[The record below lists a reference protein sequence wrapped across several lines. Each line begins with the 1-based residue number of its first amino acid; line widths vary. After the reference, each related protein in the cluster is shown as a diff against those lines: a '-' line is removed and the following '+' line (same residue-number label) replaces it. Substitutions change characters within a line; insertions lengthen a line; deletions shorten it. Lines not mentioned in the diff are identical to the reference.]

1 MFLPLYLAM
10 TPSEIGVAS
19 ALPPKM
25 GWLACHFS
33 SAHRGL
39 SNLPTALPAGSMVVL
54 DDWIAFDDHDFL
66 RIQEDLEKVVSG
78 FDCSG
83 VLLDF
88 QRSETPEVANLCR
101 QLTEHLPCPVGVPE
115 RYAKNLSCPV
125 FLSLPDLHT
134 PLKDCIDR
142 WPGREIW
149 LEAAIGAELATITE
163 EGCSMESCE
172 LEKLPDPWH
181 KDDALHCRYHW
192 YQEGDRVK
200 FLLHRT
206 WEDLQEL
213 LEEAA
218 SLGVARA
225 IGLYQQLH
233 K

>member
-19 ALPPKM
+19 ALPPKI

-33 SAHRGL
+33 GAHRGL

-54 DDWIAFDDHDFL
+54 DDWIEFADHDSQ
-66 RIQEDLEKVVSG
+66 RIQEELEKVVST

-88 QRSETPEVANLCR
+88 QRMGTPEVANLCQ

-115 RYAKNLSCPV
+115 EYAKDLSCPV

-134 PLKDCIDR
+134 PLKDYINPWHD
-142 WPGREIW
+142 REIW
-149 LEAAIGAELATITE
+149 LEAAIGAEIATITE
-163 EGCSMESCE
+163 DGCSLESDE
-172 LEKLPDPWH
+172 LETLPEPWH
-181 KDDALHCRYHW
+181 KDTALHCRYHW
-192 YQEGDRVK
+192 RQEDDRVK
-200 FLLHRT
+200 FLLHRAK
-206 WEDLQEL
+206 EDLQEL
-213 LEEAA
+213 LEEAG
-218 SLGVARA
+218 SLGVTRA

-233 K
+233 T

>member
-10 TPSEIGVAS
+10 TPSEIGSAS
-19 ALPPKM
+19 ALPAKM

-33 SAHRGL
+33 GAHRGL
-39 SNLPTALPAGSMVVL
+39 SNLPSALPAGSMVVL
-54 DDWIAFDDHDFL
+54 DDWIEFSHHDIC
-66 RIQEDLEKVVSG
+66 RIQEELEKVVSG

-115 RYAKNLSCPV
+115 HYAKNLSCPV

-172 LEKLPDPWH
+172 LEKLPEPWH
-181 KDDALHCRYHW
+181 RDDVLHCRYHW

-200 FLLHRT
+200 FLFHRT
-206 WEDLQEL
+206 MDDLGKL
-213 LEEAA
+213 LEEAD
-218 SLGVARA
+218 SLGVTRA

-233 K
+233 E